1 MKIPLRV
8 NKSEGQEWPEQT
20 IWTFPEKAK
29 QLGEGRMGGKWA
41 VEDHFNKIP
50 PNQAPKYM
58 SYFKRLNGKSEGK
71 NSSHK
76 CLRSAIKRGFSVNKS
91 YHYPMKS
98 KEESTM
104 SLNPQL
110 FFMPSFCLRPLL
122 LSWDCVDS
130 LHLQN
135 DASELLCATS
145 KQTVAISRRRLLRS
159 QQINQ
164 APFAESLGPG
174 RWLEWSLH
182 L

>member
-1 MKIPLRV
+1 MDIPR
-8 NKSEGQEWPEQT
+8 KGQ
-20 IWTFPEKAK
+20 AA
-29 QLGEGRMGGKWA
+29 GGRGHGRQVSGGGSFLW
-41 VEDHFNKIP
+41 DP

-76 CLRSAIKRGFSVNKS
+76 CLRSAIKGGFSVNKS
-91 YHYPMKS
+91 YHYPMKA

-174 RWLEWSLH
+174 RWLEWSPH